1 MLAMSYN
8 RQIFID
14 SWYISELACLR
25 LTCGNAAQ
33 YSYFFKKKW
42 LDSIQMLVCMSQ
54 NSPQKKAL
62 PHATSQVP
70 ARPRTSD

>member
-1 MLAMSYN
+1 MLAKSYN

-33 YSYFFKKKW
+33 YSYLKKK
-42 LDSIQMLVCMSQ
+42 V
-54 NSPQKKAL
+54 
-62 PHATSQVP
+62 
-70 ARPRTSD
+70 AR